1 MAETGSTGSSLGLEK
16 GETAPLN
23 GSKLA
28 DVPHAHDSVRR
39 SQWYHTC
46 VVIMAEV
53 IGAGVLGLPYATAR
67 LGLACGVM
75 AALLFGAAA
84 LYSGL
89 LLVRTKHDLGQ
100 HEANS
105 YNDLGHALGGKTFG
119 RMTGGVVLVTWAMM
133 LPYFLLA
140 CADSITLVFPEWQ
153 LKTWQSALIT
163 FAILVL
169 PLQLRTLHHI
179 SMLCLPSALAVVVA
193 ISIILASLFNAE
205 HAETTAMGPDFN
217 PWPDKQFTFFDFFGD
232 IGAFVFAY
240 SGHSMYL
247 EMMREMVDSREFGT
261 TALPVATLVMVIC
274 YTGTAVAGVCAYGSA
289 VSDFLPNSMP
299 EGPAKRCVGVLLAFH
314 TLVSYLVTGQPLHR
328 AIHTFL
334 FPQTVDERTLRSS
347 LDWMLITALQL
358 VISVILALAIPF
370 FAELQGLLG
379 SLTCAPFIFGFPAF
393 FFFRASSYS
402 NVPVGWADYLL
413 CGLFLFVLTPLFMIV
428 GTSSELFDIF
438 GKWEAEFK
446 SG

>member
-1 MAETGSTGSSLGLEK
+1 
-16 GETAPLN
+16 
-23 GSKLA
+23 
-28 DVPHAHDSVRR
+28 
-39 SQWYHTC
+39 
-46 VVIMAEV
+46 MAEV

-67 LGLACGVM
+67 LGLVCGVL
-75 AALLFGAAA
+75 AALIFGAAA
-84 LYSGL
+84 VYAGL
-89 LLVRTKHDLGQ
+89 LLVRVKHDLGQ
-100 HEANS
+100 GEANS
-105 YNDLGHALGGKTFG
+105 YEDLGHALGGRMFG
-119 RMTGGVVLVTWAMM
+119 RITGAIVLVNWGAL

-140 CADSITLVFPEWQ
+140 CADSIALVWPGE
-153 LKTWQSALIT
+153 LKTWQSALLT
-163 FAILVL
+163 ACVL
-169 PLQLRTLHHI
+169 IAPLQLRTLHHI